1 MDLGVFLLYVGL
13 VFNYLMSNE
22 YKKSI
27 WESRKKSIYVFYSS
41 IISIELY
48 IYIKYFEH
56 TISKIVLIQLLL
68 TVMFNLWINK
78 KLNQVSRKKFLEPY
92 TSKDFEYKITNK
104 FKNKEKIK
112 EGIKMIKKII
122 GITSFILLT
131 QLSYT
136 KELNPYDKLQNFENS
151 IHYGKN
157 QNNVFIQYEQ
167 WQNLKRDIELQNEYR
182 YYFTEKQK
190 EEFRERNQ
198 LRYEKEVLNHFIN
211 MNRLEELNQR
221 PNIYYYEQNNN
232 YYRRRYYK

>member
-1 MDLGVFLLYVGL
+1 
-13 VFNYLMSNE
+13 
-22 YKKSI
+22 
-27 WESRKKSIYVFYSS
+27 
-41 IISIELY
+41 
-48 IYIKYFEH
+48 
-56 TISKIVLIQLLL
+56 
-68 TVMFNLWINK
+68 
-78 KLNQVSRKKFLEPY
+78 
-92 TSKDFEYKITNK
+92 
-104 FKNKEKIK
+104 
-112 EGIKMIKKII
+112 MIKKII

-232 YYRRRYYK
+232 YYKRRYYK

>member
-41 IISIELY
+41 IVLIELY

-92 TSKDFEYKITNK
+92 TSKDFEYTITNK

-232 YYRRRYYK
+232 YYKRRYYK